1 MCIYCNWCGPLFKQN
16 CKQSQNSESN
26 PDTLINGN
34 PCCMKVHLQSHAPV
48 FVFSSTHKIVSQDEQ
63 QRFGK
68 ERPRSCKSKDP
79 VSANTV
85 APQKWLQGSMIPTCP
100 LPGFPEPWCLSVQA
114 LFQRVARPWQLVDES
129 LVEENW
135 IIITLV
141 KNYVLFEWDSVC
153 IRSHLSLSLVLALSL
168 SVDASSHSL

>member
-1 MCIYCNWCGPLFKQN
+1 MVKGLYWAFVFASCTYVCMYVCVYVYVYVYVYVNEYIYIYMYVCMYIYIYIYMYCNWCGPLSKQN

-100 LPGFPEPWCLSVQA
+100 LPGFPEP
-114 LFQRVARPWQLVDES
+114 
-129 LVEENW
+129 
-135 IIITLV
+135 
-141 KNYVLFEWDSVC
+141 
-153 IRSHLSLSLVLALSL
+153 
-168 SVDASSHSL
+168 

>member
-1 MCIYCNWCGPLFKQN
+1 MWLTESQLRWWCHHRPRQLTSECPGCSGGEPELRYQCNWCGPLFKQN

-85 APQKWLQGSMIPTCP
+85 APQKWLQGSMIPTRP
-100 LPGFPEPWCLSVQA
+100 LPGFPEP
-114 LFQRVARPWQLVDES
+114 
-129 LVEENW
+129 
-135 IIITLV
+135 
-141 KNYVLFEWDSVC
+141 
-153 IRSHLSLSLVLALSL
+153 
-168 SVDASSHSL
+168 